1 MNALNV
7 SNFSNPHPSTSY
19 NPNINNNI
27 PNNSILVQNP
37 PTSLSNNINA
47 NLNTQKQ
54 EHAMFDLPEVPKQQG
69 KYIIFILIMIVIVQL
84 LILFIY
90 LFNIFV
96 VKKEP
101 LNYNMNFD
109 VENDIHFD
117 KPNISPPKGK
127 NNYNNIILILY
138 F

>member
-90 LFNIFV
+90 L
-96 VKKEP
+96 
-101 LNYNMNFD
+101 YNL
-109 VENDIHFD
+109 
-117 KPNISPPKGK
+117 ISFEGR
-127 NNYNNIILILY
+127 
-138 F
+138 